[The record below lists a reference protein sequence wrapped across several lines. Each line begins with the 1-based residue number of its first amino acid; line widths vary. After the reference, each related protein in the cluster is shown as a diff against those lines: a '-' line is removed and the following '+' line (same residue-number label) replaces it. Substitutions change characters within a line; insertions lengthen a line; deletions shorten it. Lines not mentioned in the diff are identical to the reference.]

1 MKYAWL
7 VLVVLLGACSV
18 KPLSLPGQ
26 EAAVRVVWEGL
37 YGETHAPPIIHWVM
51 SPNLDCFNH
60 EGFFVRKAMTGS
72 LTPLCVAGVYWRE
85 LYATQVAWPKGT
97 QRFYQTALA
106 HELLHALLHIQ
117 GMDPDPDHQ
126 HEWWG
131 MEYGKPFGKLD
142 EARALLASL
151 DY

>member
-7 VLVVLLGACSV
+7 VLLVLLGACSA

-26 EAAVRVVWEGL
+26 EAAIRVIWHGVYAQKG
-37 YGETHAPPIIHWVM
+37 PPPAIHWVL
-51 SPNLDCFNH
+51 SKDLDCLSH
-60 EGFFVRKAMTGS
+60 EGFFVRRMMNGP
-72 LTPLCVAGVYWRE
+72 LVPLCVAGVYWHE
-85 LYATQVAWPKGT
+85 LYAAQVAWPNGT

-106 HELLHALLHIQ
+106 HELLHAAINVVT
-117 GMDPDPDHQ
+117 GNPDPDHQ

-142 EARALLASL
+142 EARAALASL